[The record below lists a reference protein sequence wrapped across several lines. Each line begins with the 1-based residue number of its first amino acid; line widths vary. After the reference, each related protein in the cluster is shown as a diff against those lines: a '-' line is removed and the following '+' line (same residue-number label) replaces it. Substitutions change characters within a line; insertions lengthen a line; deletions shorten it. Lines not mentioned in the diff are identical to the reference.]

1 MSDGEKVQM
10 QELNDR
16 FANYIAKVH
25 SLDQQKKKHLAELE
39 KLRGKG
45 TSRVGALYEEKM
57 RDLRRQVDQFQ
68 EEKTRLE
75 VDRNKLKEKL
85 QNKRSLLEQA
95 HQDLDDARITSATLG
110 WKVESL
116 QKEISFLRDLHERE
130 IQELQTQPQEYV
142 QVDRGTVK
150 PDLTDAL
157 RDVRLQYEK
166 LATKN
171 INESEERFKSKLAEL
186 TEAADKNDEALR
198 QAKEEVRQ
206 AKEEASN
213 HKGKVQSLTSEVDAL
228 RGAMKDME
236 ENFSVEKK
244 NVGRLKEEIQ
254 KMNDKMARDKQE
266 YQDLL
271 NVNMALVIEIAAYKK
286 LLDGE
291 ENRIATPSPD
301 PSGSEDESSDDEVET
316 G

>member
-95 HQDLDDARITSATLG
+95 HQ
-110 WKVESL
+110 
-116 QKEISFLRDLHERE
+116 E

-171 INESEERFKSKLAEL
+171 INESEERFKSKLTQFYPVLSVCHWDHQLAEL

-291 ENRIATPSPD
+291 ENR
-301 PSGSEDESSDDEVET
+301 
-316 G
+316 